1 MVVKRCILS
10 VQTTDHVTILLAKLS
25 NANKVNVHAAEGPE
39 VDCDFGGWGPFIL
52 VQGIKTKLHPHSLA
66 LV

>member
-1 MVVKRCILS
+1 MVVKRYILS

-39 VDCDFGGWGPFIL
+39 VDCDFGGWGPL
-52 VQGIKTKLHPHSLA
+52 YSGARDKDKASPT
-66 LV
+66 